1 MSNNE
6 QPINKIL
13 LTPRFKQDLRKLAK
27 RYRLIRQDII
37 PLVEQLQR
45 GETPGNRISGNKYQV
60 IKVRLKNS
68 NIQKGKSAGYRVI
81 YYLKTKTTIILLT
94 IYSKS
99 DLTDIPNKVI
109 EEIIHTFESE
119 D

>member
-1 MSNNE
+1 MPNSVPLIE
-6 QPINKIL
+6 IL
-13 LTPRFKQDLRKLAK
+13 LTPRFQQDLKKLVK
-27 RYRLIRQDII
+27 RYPSIRKDLTPLI
-37 PLVEQLQR
+37 EQLQQ

-68 NIQKGKSAGYRVI
+68 DIKKGKSAGYRVI
-81 YYLKTKTTIILLT
+81 YYLKTETAITLVT

-99 DLTDIPNKVI
+99 NLTDIPNKVI
-109 EEIIHTFESE
+109 EEIIQKFELE

>member
-6 QPINKIL
+6 PSIEIL
-13 LTPRFKQDLRKLAK
+13 LTLRFQQDLRKLAK
-27 RYRLIRQDII
+27 RYRSIRQDLT
-37 PLVEQLQR
+37 PLIQQLQQ
-45 GETPGNRISGNKYQV
+45 GETPGDLISGNKYQV

-68 NIQKGKSAGYRVI
+68 DIQKGKSAGYRVI
-81 YYLKTKTTIILLT
+81 YYLKTPTAIILVT

-109 EEIIHTFESE
+109 QEIIQKFESGN
-119 D
+119 